1 MAKISFLDLPVGFE
15 DAFKKVLAPGDRFTY
30 SSLKTSANRVSRYR
44 KKEMLTKNLIPIL
57 APVWQA
63 LTQQERDLW
72 NEAGTHSNTSGW
84 ILFLRDKSARI
95 ANGIEGY
102 ASPENLY
109 QVRVGNIHLE
119 GEAQYAL
126 IAQIHPKEYYV
137 QRKKKGTHSQL
148 EQVKVTENFSLPL
161 NIEISYKTDFV
172 QIEENAF
179 AKFYVRVFSSYQG
192 RDIETDLE
200 LNFGLSDNWMRI
212 TNSLNSVLGLV
223 RSYIMYIE
231 VSGVQGDLWFDNIVV
246 EHSGHN
252 WARDP
257 FCYRIHQD
265 FTKQFYQ
272 IPKHWSAIEL
282 PEGAFY
288 QSVYYN

>member
-15 DAFKKVLAPGDRFTY
+15 DDFKKALAPGDRFTY
-30 SSLKTSANRVSRYR
+30 SSIKTSANRISRYR
-44 KKEMLTKNLIPIL
+44 KKAMLAKNLIPLIS
-57 APVWQA
+57 PVWQG
-63 LTQQERDLW
+63 LTQGERDAW
-72 NEAGTHSNTSGW
+72 NEAGLHSNTSGW
-84 ILFLRDKSARI
+84 ILFLRDKSARV
-95 ANGIEGY
+95 ANDIEGY

-109 QVRVGNIHLE
+109 QVRVGNIFLE
-119 GEAQYAL
+119 GDATNAL
-126 IAQIHPKEYYV
+126 IAQIHPNEYYV
-137 QRKKKGTHSQL
+137 QRKKKGTASQL
-148 EQVKVTENFSLPL
+148 EQVKITENFALPL
-161 NIEISYKTDFV
+161 NIEISYKTDMASV
-172 QIEENAF
+172 AENSF

-192 RDIETDLE
+192 RDIETDLT
-200 LNFGLSDNWMRI
+200 LNFGLSDNWTRI

-231 VSGVQGDLWFDNIVV
+231 VYGVQGNLWFDNIVV

-272 IPKHWSAIEL
+272 IPKHWSAVEL

-288 QSVYYN
+288 QSIYFH